1 MAAKDLYEKDLY
13 KILGVSKKD
22 DATTVKKA
30 YRKLAKDLHPDKTKG
45 DKKLEDRFKEVSEA
59 YEVLSDEKK
68 RSEYDEMRDA
78 FTTGRMPRGGQP
90 GGFSGGG
97 QNFED
102 IFGGGSQNDIFA
114 NLFGGGRRGP
124 SKGQDLQTETTISFR
139 DSIFGREINLR
150 IDNQTVTTRV
160 PAGIKDGGKIKLK
173 GRGAAGQAGPGDLF
187 VIVHVTKHP
196 VFTRDHNNLL
206 MTLPVTISEAAL
218 GGDISVPTLKGE
230 DVTVRLAPGTQNGK
244 VLRVKGRGITK
255 DHETGD
261 LLITVNV
268 HVPQRLNAK
277 AKKSLEDFAA
287 ETSEDSP
294 RRDLKERAGA

>member
-1 MAAKDLYEKDLY
+1 
-13 KILGVSKKD
+13 
-22 DATTVKKA
+22 
-30 YRKLAKDLHPDKTKG
+30 
-45 DKKLEDRFKEVSEA
+45 
-59 YEVLSDEKK
+59 
-68 RSEYDEMRDA
+68 
-78 FTTGRMPRGGQP
+78 
-90 GGFSGGG
+90 
-97 QNFED
+97 
-102 IFGGGSQNDIFA
+102 
-114 NLFGGGRRGP
+114 
-124 SKGQDLQTETTISFR
+124 
-139 DSIFGREINLR
+139 
-150 IDNQTVTTRV
+150 
-160 PAGIKDGGKIKLK
+160 
-173 GRGAAGQAGPGDLF
+173 
-187 VIVHVTKHP
+187 
-196 VFTRDHNNLL
+196 